1 MNTKVTEGSIT
12 RTIREIRGFR
22 RQKETSMLF
31 TRMTCGQ
38 LSETWDKF
46 DKTQVSSV
54 DKSARLKT

>member
-1 MNTKVTEGSIT
+1 
-12 RTIREIRGFR
+12 
-22 RQKETSMLF
+22 MLF